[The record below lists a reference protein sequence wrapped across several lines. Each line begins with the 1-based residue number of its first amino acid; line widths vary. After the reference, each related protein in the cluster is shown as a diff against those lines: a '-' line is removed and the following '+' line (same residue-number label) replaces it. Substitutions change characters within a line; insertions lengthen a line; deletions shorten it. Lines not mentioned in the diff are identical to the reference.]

1 MNMREL
7 LKERYGK
14 EHLSY
19 SSLKQ
24 ALGDMRQ
31 FEMYMRGTLYKT
43 SDALHFGS
51 LYDCLLLT
59 PSEAPKVYTILD
71 EQEFTEGIGGKKPKQ
86 TREYAQRVEEF
97 SKLAKAEGKQVVTS
111 SDWQKAVDM
120 IDRMSD
126 EGLLDECLSLGQPQ
140 VEFNEDLEVNG
151 VMIPLKGFID
161 YLHPDY
167 VLDSKSTRSIDKFR
181 YDVNSFCYDIQAYI
195 YTLVTGKKEFY
206 WLAQEKTEPYY
217 PALIRCSEKTLFNGE
232 MKFNEAVSNVI
243 TWLDTPEAEVNGVAR
258 FEI

>member
-24 ALGDMRQ
+24 ALGAMRQ
-31 FEMYMRGTLYKT
+31 FELYMRGTLYKT

-59 PSEAPKVYTILD
+59 PSEAPNVYTILD

-111 SDWQKAVDM
+111 FDLQKAVDM

-167 VLDSKSTRSIDKFR
+167 VLDSKSTRFLDKFR

-206 WLAQEKTEPYY
+206 WLAQEKTEPYCR
-217 PALIRCSEKTLFNGE
+217 AL
-232 MKFNEAVSNVI
+232 VW
-243 TWLDTPEAEVNGVAR
+243 WL
-258 FEI
+258 